1 MNYKFTLGSLAAL
14 VIAAT
19 SSIAQ
24 DSHESGS
31 FQGAKANAGYV
42 THTTENGNRRP
53 DSVG

>member
-1 MNYKFTLGSLAAL
+1 MNHKTILGSLTAL

-24 DSHESGS
+24 DSHKSGS

-42 THTTENGNRRP
+42 THTTENGN
-53 DSVG
+53 SVLTL